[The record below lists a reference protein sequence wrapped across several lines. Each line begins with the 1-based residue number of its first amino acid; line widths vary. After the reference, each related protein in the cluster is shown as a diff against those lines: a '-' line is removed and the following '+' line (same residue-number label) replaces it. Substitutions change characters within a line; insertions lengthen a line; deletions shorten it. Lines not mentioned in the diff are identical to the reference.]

1 VKGLREEPKTLAFV
15 LLLVATAAWGATF
28 VVVKDIVAN
37 MQVLS
42 FLAWRFA
49 IAGVLLAVLRPRAV
63 LALGRRGLARGA
75 LLGVALS
82 GGYMA
87 QTLGLRYTPAA
98 ISGFV
103 TGLQVVF
110 TPLLAWSLLRQRPAL
125 RAWVAT
131 LLATGGLAVM
141 SLRGFSVGRGELLT
155 LAASVLFALQIVG
168 LGRWSS
174 AGEAYGLATVQLLTV
189 GACCLLAGLPNG
201 PRPPGSLGTWAAV
214 VATAVL
220 ATSFAFV
227 AQTWSQSQL
236 TTTQAA
242 VVLTM
247 EPVFAALVA
256 WAAGEAIGW
265 SVLVGGGL
273 IVAAMLIVEVSASRA
288 ETAWTGRWWSRARR
302 LGVRLDHVCL
312 DDADL
317 DNAPLDDA

>member
-1 VKGLREEPKTLAFV
+1 MRQSAVKGLRGQPKTLAFV
-15 LLLVATAAWGATF
+15 LLLSATAVWGATF

-37 MQVLS
+37 MQVLG
-42 FLAWRFA
+42 FLAWRFG
-49 IAGVLLAVLRPRAV
+49 IAGVLLAVLRPRTV
-63 LALGRRGLARGA
+63 LAVGRRGLARGA

-98 ISGFV
+98 ISGFI

-110 TPLLAWSLLRQRPAL
+110 TPLLAWSLLRQRPGL
-125 RAWVAT
+125 RAWAAT

-155 LAASVLFALQIVG
+155 VGASVLFAMQIVG

-174 AGEAYGLATVQLLTV
+174 ARDAYGLATVQLLTV
-189 GACCLLAGLPNG
+189 GACCLLAGLPSG
-201 PRPPGSLGTWAAV
+201 PRPPGSYGTWAAV
-214 VATAVL
+214 IVTAVVATA
-220 ATSFAFV
+220 FAFV
-227 AQTWSQSQL
+227 VQTWAQSQL
-236 TTTQAA
+236 STTQAA

-265 SVLVGGGL
+265 SVLAGGGL
-273 IVAAMLIVEVSASRA
+273 IVVAMLIVEVSASQGP
-288 ETAWTGRWWSRARR
+288 TAWTARWRSRARQLR
-302 LGVRLDHVCL
+302 ARLDEARF
-312 DDADL
+312 DDA
-317 DNAPLDDA
+317 